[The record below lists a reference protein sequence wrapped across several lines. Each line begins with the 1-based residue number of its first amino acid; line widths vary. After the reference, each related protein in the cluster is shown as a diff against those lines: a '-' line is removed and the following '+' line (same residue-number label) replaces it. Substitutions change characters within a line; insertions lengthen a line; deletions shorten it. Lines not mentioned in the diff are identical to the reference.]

1 MVGTKLSPSDGPSD
15 GCSDGPSDG
24 SSDGPSEGKELDVG
38 SKNGS
43 ITSMVGVD
51 LINAGPVPKTKVV
64 GATDG
69 IPDLVLLELLPL
81 FCCSDGS

>member
-43 ITSMVGVD
+43 ITSMVGV
-51 LINAGPVPKTKVV
+51 
-64 GATDG
+64 
-69 IPDLVLLELLPL
+69 
-81 FCCSDGS
+81 